1 VPDVEALMEHL
12 VRYKMGLED
21 LPAPNDGRRA
31 ACPGRP
37 PPSDARP
44 GAVHARRRVQSS
56 QLGGFRHASMRGPTQ
71 IVAFLT
77 RYARMVHQY
86 GALPA
91 LRLLSAPRLADRSP
105 GARMRES
112 IARR

>member
-1 VPDVEALMEHL
+1 
-12 VRYKMGLED
+12 VRRML
-21 LPAPNDGRRA
+21 
-31 ACPGRP
+31 
-37 PPSDARP
+37 
-44 GAVHARRRVQSS
+44 
-56 QLGGFRHASMRGPTQ
+56 GPTQ